1 MKKSPG
7 SKKASMRASAEKPV
21 ERNNKKDIPHKKEP
35 HFGGVIHTPS
45 GTIEENV
52 EEQSP

>member
-1 MKKSPG
+1 MKSQT
-7 SKKASMRASAEKPV
+7 KKKISAQKPPERIEKREMPQ
-21 ERNNKKDIPHKKEP
+21 KKKTHLGD
-35 HFGGVIHTPS
+35 VIRTPS

>member
-1 MKKSPG
+1 MKSQ
-7 SKKASMRASAEKPV
+7 
-21 ERNNKKDIPHKKEP
+21 NKKKISAQKPSERTEKRALPPKKKT
-35 HFGGVIHTPS
+35 HLGDVIRTPS

>member
-1 MKKSPG
+1 MKKKITTQKNP
-7 SKKASMRASAEKPV
+7 
-21 ERNNKKDIPHKKEP
+21 ERIEKKEMP
-35 HFGGVIHTPS
+35 PKKKTHLGDVIRTPS